1 MQKLISLYFI
11 HNIFIAVVFPHENQE
26 LLKKPLLNIISK
38 FITRKV
44 ALYDY
49 EENLEVIMLI
59 MNDPFV
65 LNSLKEID
73 FHSFNL
79 DGYLAILP
87 LWANCKR
94 LESINLNTVSNI
106 FDDAGKQKIKEIVDQ
121 IKLKFRNITQLKVK
135 M

>member
-1 MQKLISLYFI
+1 
-11 HNIFIAVVFPHENQE
+11 
-26 LLKKPLLNIISK
+26 
-38 FITRKV
+38 
-44 ALYDY
+44 
-49 EENLEVIMLI
+49 

-73 FHSFNL
+73 FYNFNL

-106 FDDAGKQKIKEIVDQ
+106 FDDAGKIKIKEIVDQ
-121 IKLKFRNITQLKVK
+121 IKFKFRNITQLKVK

>member
-1 MQKLISLYFI
+1 MISLYFI
-11 HNIFIAVVFPHENQE
+11 HNIFIAVVFLHENQE

-38 FITRKV
+38 FKTRKV

-49 EENLEVIMLI
+49 EENQEVIMLI

-73 FHSFNL
+73 FHNFNL

-87 LWANCKR
+87 LLANCKR
-94 LESINLNTVSNI
+94 LESINLNTVLNI
-106 FDDAGKQKIKEIVDQ
+106 FDDAGKKKIKEIVDQ